1 MKFYHCYCRSNAVH
15 GSGQKKIV
23 YVILIIAEL
32 AGGRPT
38 AKPTLHEFTL
48 RPTSPLILSV
58 DLLVTRIAAL
68 DAFTKTLFDG
78 CMALYWG
85 HGHFGPL
92 VRFGLPLVLISVPD
106 LS

>member
-78 CMALYWG
+78 WPCIGATATLVAPRSVLDCNLY
-85 HGHFGPL
+85 
-92 VRFGLPLVLISVPD
+92 
-106 LS
+106 